1 MGHTTRH
8 MRDRAR
14 MLRANQTKAEQT
26 LWFELRSRRLQG
38 FKFRRQVPIGRFV
51 VDFLCTEKQL
61 IVEVDGGQHSQNTDA
76 ERDRWLC
83 DQSYTV
89 LRYWNNEVLE
99 NLDGVL
105 EDILANLQN
114 TADKP
119 QKALSPRGR
128 GLGEGDKQKGSRELS
143 YKRDPDA
150 IYRQSFATV
159 RAEARLDHLPADL
172 QPVAIRLIHACGM
185 PDIADDLAFSTDVA
199 AAAMSAL
206 KNGAPVLCDCEMV
219 AAGISRSLLPKEN
232 PVIVTLNAEE
242 TRARAEAIGNTRSA
256 AAVELWQPHLA
267 GAVIAIGNA
276 PTALFHL
283 LELLDQGWPRPAAI
297 LGFPV
302 GFVGAAESKAELQK
316 NPRGIP
322 YLTLFGRRGG
332 SAMASAAVN
341 AIALAAGD
349 GAP

>member
-1 MGHTTRH
+1 MERVTKHI
-8 MRDRAR
+8 RDRAR
-14 MLRANQTKAEQT
+14 TLRANQTKAEQT
-26 LWFELRSRRLQG
+26 LWFELRDRRLQG
-38 FKFRRQVPIGRFV
+38 FKFRRQAPIGRFV
-51 VDFLCTEKQL
+51 VDFFCPEKQL
-61 IVEVDGGQHSQNTDA
+61 IVEVDGGQHVEGADA
-76 ERDRWLC
+76 KRDTWLK
-83 DQSYTV
+83 DEGYVV

-114 TADKP
+114 TSEKP
-119 QKALSPRGR
+119 PKALSPGGR
-128 GLGEGDKQKGSRELS
+128 GLGEGDKQKESRELS
-143 YKRDPDA
+143 YERDPDA
-150 IYRQSFATV
+150 IYRQSFAAV
-159 RAEARLDHLPADL
+159 RAETRLDHLPADL
-172 QPVAIRLIHACGM
+172 QNVAIRLIHACGM
-185 PDIADDLAFSTDVA
+185 PDIADDLAFSKDSVEA
-199 AAAMSAL
+199 ATAAL
-206 KNGAPVLCDCEMV
+206 QNGAPVLCDCEMV

-242 TRARAEAIGNTRSA
+242 TRARAKAIGNTRSA
-256 AAVELWQPHLA
+256 AAVELWQPYLA

-322 YLTLFGRRGG
+322 YLTLAGRRGG
-332 SAMASAAVN
+332 SAIASAAVN
-341 AIALAAGD
+341 GLALATGD